1 MNIQGI
7 FLDFDGVISG
17 NSNELMIR
25 WLHAYACRTAE
36 GPVGLQTVRT
46 VAKLASACTPREL
59 LELFFHSFAIPG
71 QIGEVQQAM
80 HRETSTAVRI
90 GDALAPLLAGC
101 ARQGIPV
108 KVLSQRSATQGTF
121 NQLHHVPGIER
132 DMICSTRG
140 LSKANP
146 LCYRQ
151 VGEELGIDLGGWLM
165 VDDSPYALRG
175 AKLAGLQ
182 TAWIVTAGFHEA
194 DYRDYEGLIDLRLG
208 SLAALLPLIDDRQA
222 AA

>member
-1 MNIQGI
+1 MKIQGI
-7 FLDFDGVISG
+7 FLDFDGVISH

-46 VAKLASACTPREL
+46 VAKLASACAPREL
-59 LELFFHSFAIPG
+59 LELFFRSFAIPG
-71 QIGEVQQAM
+71 QISEVQQAM
-80 HRETSTAVRI
+80 HRETSPAVCI
-90 GDALAPLLAGC
+90 GDALSPLIADC
-101 ARQGIPV
+101 IRQGIQV
-108 KVLSQRSATQGTF
+108 KVLSQRSATQGSF

-132 DMICSTRG
+132 NMICSTHG

-151 VGEELGIDLGGWLM
+151 VGEEFGLNLSEWLM

-175 AKLAGLQ
+175 AKVAGLQ
-182 TAWIVTAGFHEA
+182 TAWIVTPSFHEA
-194 DYRDYEGLIDLRLG
+194 DYQDYEELIDLRLE
-208 SLAALLPLIDDRQA
+208 SLAALLPLIGSSLA